1 MLSFFLRRLVVHEHL
16 AGTWP
21 PTQTVFKI
29 RHAFLPNVL
38 VDEERVTNPQ
48 ESLRGRRER
57 SSLFTKS
64 CDAF

>member
-1 MLSFFLRRLVVHEHL
+1 MHEHL

-21 PTQTVFKI
+21 PTQTVLKI